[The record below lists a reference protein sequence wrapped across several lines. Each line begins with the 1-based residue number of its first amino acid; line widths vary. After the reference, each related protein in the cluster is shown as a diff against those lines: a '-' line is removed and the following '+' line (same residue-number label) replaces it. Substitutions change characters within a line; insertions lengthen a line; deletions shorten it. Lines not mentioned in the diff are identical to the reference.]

1 MDLLRL
7 PLVLLTGGANELVLL
22 RISKILDQKFSNI
35 TDLPQDTKSVNS
47 LFPLADDAAL
57 PAWQGEAKKIVRNLN
72 ILRHRP
78 IWTPSI
84 SQPSA
89 CPRNATPIY

>member
-1 MDLLRL
+1 MTSCRRTRVVMDLLRL
-7 PLVLLTGGANELVLL
+7 PLALLTGGSNELALL

-57 PAWQGEAKKIVRNLN
+57 RPAWQGEAKKLFKN
-72 ILRHRP
+72 
-78 IWTPSI
+78 
-84 SQPSA
+84 
-89 CPRNATPIY
+89 